1 MPSKVQKRKMSKV
14 SIDSVFG
21 KNKAV
26 LLFGFADFCLMYA
39 VNNHRL
45 LYMGIGKGGH
55 RGQGPPGF

>member
-1 MPSKVQKRKMSKV
+1 MSKV

-26 LLFGFADFCLMYA
+26 LLFDFADFCLMYA

-45 LYMGIGKGGH
+45 L
-55 RGQGPPGF
+55 